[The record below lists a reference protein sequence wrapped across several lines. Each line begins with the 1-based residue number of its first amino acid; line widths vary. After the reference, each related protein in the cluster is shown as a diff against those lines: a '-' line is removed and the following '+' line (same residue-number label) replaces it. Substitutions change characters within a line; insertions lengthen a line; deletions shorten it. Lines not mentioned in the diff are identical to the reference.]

1 MNKQEIMRQ
10 LQSRI
15 DRRSNDISELE
26 NFYWDRFDIRK
37 AETSLERHEL
47 EYLHLLR
54 AEQTLDKRIVGLVLD
69 QSIAIGGLLKI
80 LENTELPDEN

>member
-54 AEQTLDKRIVGLVLD
+54 AEQTLDKRIMGFMFA
-69 QSIAIGGLLKI
+69 QSNSIGDLLKLLGEFQI
-80 LENTELPDEN
+80 E